1 MIHRRESD
9 RQALRRLLATER
21 DSTLRQKASLER
33 EFDSIVEASADV
45 ATDDEHDPEGT
56 TIAFERAQVAALV
69 ERARARLT
77 EFDDA
82 LERVDSG
89 TYGICDRCGRT
100 DPAGTARRP
109 AHGTH
114 VRGVRRDAG
123 APAVPPGL
131 TRQSGGSPTGPREA
145 ETMNHATRG
154 CEPQRPRRM
163 LEHGGVLAR
172 KGALPWLF
180 G

>member
-82 LERVDSG
+82 LERWTPVPTASAIG
-89 TYGICDRCGRT
+89 AGAQIPRERLAARPMARTCVACAATQGR
-100 DPAGTARRP
+100 RRSRP
-109 AHGTH
+109 A
-114 VRGVRRDAG
+114 
-123 APAVPPGL
+123 
-131 TRQSGGSPTGPREA
+131 
-145 ETMNHATRG
+145 
-154 CEPQRPRRM
+154 
-163 LEHGGVLAR
+163 
-172 KGALPWLF
+172 
-180 G
+180 

>member
-1 MIHRRESD
+1 MIHRTESD

-21 DSTLRQKASLER
+21 DSTLRQIASLER
-33 EFDSIVEASADV
+33 EFDSIGEASADV

-89 TYGICDRCGRT
+89 TYGICDRCGAQIPRERLAARPMART
-100 DPAGTARRP
+100 CVACAATQGRRRSRP
-109 AHGTH
+109 A
-114 VRGVRRDAG
+114 
-123 APAVPPGL
+123 
-131 TRQSGGSPTGPREA
+131 
-145 ETMNHATRG
+145 
-154 CEPQRPRRM
+154 
-163 LEHGGVLAR
+163 
-172 KGALPWLF
+172 
-180 G
+180 